1 MGGCNASNRKVIV
14 AEPIPGRRISIT
26 PSQFVSFPNGRFSS
40 FYKVGKKLGGGK
52 LMSKIFRCLW

>member
-1 MGGCNASNRKVIV
+1 MGSCNASNHKVTIE
-14 AEPIPGRRISIT
+14 EPKPIRRISIT
-26 PSQFVSFPNGRFSS
+26 PSQFVSFPNARFSS